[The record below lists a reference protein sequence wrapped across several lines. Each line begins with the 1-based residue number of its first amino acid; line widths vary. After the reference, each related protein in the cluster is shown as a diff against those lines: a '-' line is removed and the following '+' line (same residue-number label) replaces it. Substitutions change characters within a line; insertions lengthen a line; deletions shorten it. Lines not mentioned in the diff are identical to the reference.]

1 MDEEE
6 MLEMFMECD
15 DLVLLG
21 IKDNKLILWHSPDS
35 NEIDILDM
43 LLYAYRRFYETAQD
57 NRPLH

>member
-1 MDEEE
+1 

-35 NEIDILDM
+35 NEMDILDM
-43 LLYAYRRFYETAQD
+43 LLYAYRRFYESAQD